1 MKRLTSALAL
11 ILYLIFLPTL
21 LVSAGIKPGDKCTK
35 LNSTKTVAG
44 YKYTCAKS
52 GKKLVWSKGV
62 KVAVPSGGAS
72 GSKGSTTS
80 TVTTPVSALRVYS
93 KFIPSSYLKNSPV
106 PLVVLLH
113 GYGSNGVQIESY
125 MGFRAVAEKNR
136 FILVYPDGT
145 VDPTGRRF
153 WSATDACCNF
163 FKEFFPEAEDDTYLQ
178 SVITEMETN
187 YSIDPKRIFFVG
199 HSNGGFMSYRMACKH
214 SDRIAAIASLA
225 GATFFKSTDCAAQNP
240 VTVLQV
246 HGTDDKTILF
256 DGGNLF
262 GTLYPS
268 ANASAV
274 QWAKFNQCAQNALSL
289 PTKLD
294 LELNIV
300 GNETSIT
307 SWTNCRNSSEVELW
321 TMDKASHIPAL
332 NSTFANEIWN
342 FFAAHPK
349 P

>member
-1 MKRLTSALAL
+1 MTSALAL
-11 ILYLIFLPTL
+11 ILSLIFIPTL
-21 LVSAGIKPGDKCTK
+21 LASAAVKPGDKCTK
-35 LNSTKTVAG
+35 LNFTKTVAG
-44 YKYTCAKS
+44 YKYTCTKS
-52 GKKLVWSKGV
+52 GKKLVWIKGV
-62 KVAVPSGGAS
+62 KVAVPSGSAS
-72 GSKGSTTS
+72 GSKSSTTS
-80 TVTTPVSALRVYS
+80 TVTTPVSAVRVYS
-93 KFIPSSYLKNSPV
+93 KFIPSSYSKRSPV
-106 PLVVLLH
+106 PLVILLH
-113 GYGSNGVQIESY
+113 GYGSNSVQIESY
-125 MGFRAVAEKNR
+125 MGFKTVAEKNR
-136 FILVYPDGT
+136 FILVYPDGKI
-145 VDPTGRRF
+145 DPTGRQF

-163 FKEFFPEAEDDTYLQ
+163 FKELFPEVDDDTYLQ

-240 VTVLQV
+240 VSVLQV
-246 HGTDDKTILF
+246 HGTDDKTILSK
-256 DGGNLF
+256 GGNLF

-268 ANASAV
+268 ANTSAV
-274 QWAKFNQCAQNALSL
+274 QWATFNQCAQSAVSI

-321 TMDKASHIPAL
+321 TMDRASHIPTL
-332 NSTFANEIWN
+332 SSKFATKIWD
-342 FFAAHPK
+342 FFATHPK